1 MQSRP
6 WSIDAGPVWV
16 YLLSFAALFV
26 RFGYN
31 YAAGDQ
37 DELIPL
43 LLSMLDP
50 SLFQSDWFVQMQSAE
65 LGVRTYVVWLLLP
78 FSRVLPIPSVV
89 FGMYLLCWMLI
100 GSGAFRVARKLVDT
114 RVAAAAAVFLSLG
127 VFHKWTLGGN
137 DVVYTMFVGEM
148 LAWGLALH
156 GLHYWLKQ
164 RDMKAAVLLGVAA
177 WFQLLVGL
185 LLAGVLLIERV
196 WDRASAGSAAWH
208 RKNDFLALGVFLLAA
223 MPAILPVA
231 IQQFDALAVDGDLV
245 FYILAPFRNPFH
257 HMLSS
262 FGQKAIARFVVMLAA
277 GVAAALY
284 LHRRSRLN
292 DGTKLLR
299 FTTIAI
305 VLCAI
310 TAIFTEIWPL
320 LIVAKFQAYKLT
332 VVVKLLLL
340 IVIARVLVAAIPKR
354 VVVVANGLLKRGP
367 AAVIASSASLII
379 VLVLAAAKPSFLLPR
394 LTHDLHVASDLGKM
408 EGWIRDNTDQNAVF
422 AIPPDNSTFRS
433 NARRAIVVNYPA
445 FPFDDVDMLTW
456 YERLLDVAPIEP
468 PSSGL
473 GLKPVLND
481 AFHAQSVAEWW
492 GLKETYDIDFLL
504 VDESKMTHLHPL
516 ERVHAEDSWTL
527 YKLAGQ

>member
-1 MQSRP
+1 
-6 WSIDAGPVWV
+6 
-16 YLLSFAALFV
+16 
-26 RFGYN
+26 
-31 YAAGDQ
+31 
-37 DELIPL
+37 
-43 LLSMLDP
+43 
-50 SLFQSDWFVQMQSAE
+50 
-65 LGVRTYVVWLLLP
+65 
-78 FSRVLPIPSVV
+78 
-89 FGMYLLCWMLI
+89 
-100 GSGAFRVARKLVDT
+100 
-114 RVAAAAAVFLSLG
+114 
-127 VFHKWTLGGN
+127 
-137 DVVYTMFVGEM
+137 
-148 LAWGLALH
+148 
-156 GLHYWLKQ
+156 
-164 RDMKAAVLLGVAA
+164 
-177 WFQLLVGL
+177 LLVGL

-231 IQQFDALAVDGDLV
+231 IQQLDALAVDKDLV

-257 HMLSS
+257 HMLSA
-262 FGQKAIARFVVMLAA
+262 FGQKAIVRFGVMLAA

-284 LHRRSRLN
+284 LHRRGRLN
-292 DGTKLLR
+292 DGTRLFR

-310 TAIFTEIWPL
+310 TAIFTEVWPL

-340 IVIARVLVAAIPKR
+340 IVIAGVLVAAIPKR
-354 VVVVANGLLKRGP
+354 IAALANGLLKRGP
-367 AAVIASSASLII
+367 AAVIASSVSLII
-379 VLVLAAAKPSFLLPR
+379 VLLLAVTKPSFLLPR
-394 LTHDLHVASDLGKM
+394 LTHDLHAASDLGKM
-408 EGWIRDNTDQNAVF
+408 EGWIRDNTDRNAVF

-456 YERLLDVAPIEP
+456 YDRLLDVAPIEP

-481 AFHAQSVAEWW
+481 AFHAQSVAEWRV
-492 GLKETYDIDFLL
+492 LKETYDIDFLL

-516 ERVHAEDSWTL
+516 ERVHAEGSWTL
-527 YKLAGQ
+527 HKLAGR